1 MMTNLIR
8 KATDKFDLDKSLS
21 NNRVNKK
28 VSICSKT
35 TLNIKSMFLM
45 KLLLCQAIFINK
57 E

>member
-28 VSICSKT
+28 VSICSNT
-35 TLNIKSMFLM
+35 TLNIKS
-45 KLLLCQAIFINK
+45 KYVPNKTTSLLGNIHQ
-57 E
+57 